1 MEIAKEAERLVQQD
15 FTFDREAI
23 RQTYLHLP
31 QKKGLVRGNG
41 KLATQLYEGY
51 EGQILVNGE
60 PASAWDVEQV
70 QKRIGVV
77 FQDFVQYEMTVRN
90 NIGLGNTAVLEED
103 DKLLAASDRTGIGEF
118 VRKLPK
124 QLNTELGHWVVNG
137 EQLSGASGSGSPS
150 RGPSSARPICTCWTS
165 RTRRLTQSPRAK
177 CLDASATYCATGWGS
192 TSRIALRVPALLTR
206 SW

>member
-1 MEIAKEAERLVQQD
+1 MSRRLARLVRNLRRSFHFAERRWGTFWKSLRKRNDLCQQD

-90 NIGLGNTAVLEED
+90 NIGLGIQPCLRRMTSCWRRAIGPASASSFENCQNSSTRSSGTGWSTASNCRAPV
-103 DKLLAASDRTGIGEF
+103 AADRHRAGLRPRGRS
-118 VRKLPK
+118 VRAGRA
-124 QLNTELGHWVVNG
+124 ELG
-137 EQLSGASGSGSPS
+137 A
-150 RGPSSARPICTCWTS
+150 
-165 RTRRLTQSPRAK
+165 
-177 CLDASATYCATGWGS
+177 
-192 TSRIALRVPALLTR
+192 
-206 SW
+206 